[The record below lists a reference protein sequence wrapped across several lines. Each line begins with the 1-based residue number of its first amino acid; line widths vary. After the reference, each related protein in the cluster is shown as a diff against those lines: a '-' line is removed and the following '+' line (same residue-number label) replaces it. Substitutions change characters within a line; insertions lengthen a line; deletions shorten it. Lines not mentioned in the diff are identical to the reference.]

1 MNPELNTSLL
11 VNVDTACNRLEWF
24 DGTFL
29 KNKLERFLN
38 HTAININV
46 MEMLSDILMPGKSHV
61 YRVTHT
67 KDNQSKDH
75 GWCRQI
81 KVKTV
86 NLLRCEKL
94 SKKLKTEWW
103 WKDHPFDSIEWSSDD
118 LIGTK
123 ASVFIKRTTFEGDID
138 VLLRIWYNNKLI
150 TAYHSRT
157 GSLM

>member
-61 YRVTHT
+61 YRVTRN
-67 KDNQSKDH
+67 KDNQVKDH

-81 KVKTV
+81 KVKTDK
-86 NLLRCEKL
+86 LLRCEKL
-94 SKKLKTEWW
+94 WKKLKAEYW
-103 WKDHPFDSIEWSSDD
+103 WKDHPHDSIEWSSDD
-118 LIGTK
+118 FIG
-123 ASVFIKRTTFEGDID
+123 AYGSVFIQRLYINKEII
-138 VLLRIWYNNKLI
+138 VILRIWYSNKLI
-150 TAYHSRT
+150 TAYHSRI